1 MSILPKLNGWFSDG
15 AIKGAQNKVK
25 MGLPGL
31 FCLLPACSCPEE
43 RPAGVSCPGSDVLV
57 QLGRG
62 ARMGK
67 CPWSLARHRSRTGAG
82 ARAAG
87 WGWGQFQAVQVRLK
101 RRERAPAHSLGV
113 PGKRRRD
120 YQRRVRYEA
129 LESQRCYAFCACKLL
144 AVHPL
149 PGSRASQQLFL
160 GALSVLS
167 FGVTSVTALLFVR
180 KKDVF
185 SSGIVILAW
194 STGGQKT
201 RYSLPQL
208 PLAEQYLWVDSKPV
222 RISKTNVLLVCMT
235 VILRAS
241 WHCKS
246 TVPWQSSNYAESCW
260 EVTRL
265 LATSICLLLVA
276 QALPAEGAT
285 SPVPRCFSE
294 YRISSLG
301 FSGSC
306 GLWVLHLVSKGCELL
321 AALLCT
327 YTTWPQ
333 GRNSCLWALWNIPDP
348 YPITNN
354 NNNNSNKLIY
364 INYKWLYIL
373 QMDN

>member
-1 MSILPKLNGWFSDG
+1 MADFQSVPLKGHKIKLKWACRVSSAYSLLAAVLRKDQPVWAAQFLMYLCSLEGEWGWASVPG
-15 AIKGAQNKVK
+15 AW
-25 MGLPGL
+25 PGIVAV
-31 FCLLPACSCPEE
+31 PGQE
-43 RPAGVSCPGSDVLV
+43 RG
-57 QLGRG
+57 QR
-62 ARMGK
+62 
-67 CPWSLARHRSRTGAG
+67 
-82 ARAAG
+82 G
-87 WGWGQFQAVQVRLK
+87 WGWGWGHFQAVQVRLK
-101 RRERAPAHSLGV
+101 HRERALTHSLGV
-113 PGKRRRD
+113 PGKRCRD

-129 LESQRCYAFCACKLL
+129 LRSQRCYAFCACKLL
-144 AVHPL
+144 AVQPL
-149 PGSRASQQLFL
+149 PGSGASQQLFL

-167 FGVTSVTALLFVR
+167 FRVTSVTALVFVR

-185 SSGIVILAW
+185 SSGIVILVW

-222 RISKTNVLLVCMT
+222 RISKTEALLVCMK

-260 EVTRL
+260 EVIRL

-306 GLWVLHLVSKGCELL
+306 GLWVLHWVSKGCELL

-348 YPITNN
+348 YPIINN
-354 NNNNSNKLIY
+354 NNNTSNKLIY
-364 INYKWLYIL
+364 INYIWLYIL
-373 QMDN
+373 QTDN